1 MVGSWNCYR
10 HWAQSSACTSSTSN
24 IYCGTGASKAGN
36 ETRSRSASQVKT
48 PPVLFI
54 FCLLILLFI
63 SGDVELNPGPTL
75 TDKPTKDELVELLSS
90 SKFTAGTW
98 EQFVCCLPNMTQ
110 EVLSNIIIKQKE
122 ELEDIKPLDSMRDVA
137 QCCLNNNVTWRNII
151 VALLDAGEI
160 TLAHIVLDEH
170 SGTNLSNNVYRTVK
184 QVLRSHY
191 SKLMETTKTCL
202 SKVAKC
208 LSTAGGP
215 AQEEAIALA
224 RDWENEVFKHY
235 QVLFSLTKVVTEFIP
250 KEVQLSSSDSL
261 AMELKNL
268 HKKYAKL
275 MADIATYYA
284 SSEEH
289 RAIDLAR
296 WVQHAYKETGLAH
309 DGVTIDEIFERMLPL
324 HSFID
329 IDAIN
334 DLMEANPIDDSV
346 LQARFDEYSDSIDK
360 FIDSVQLNDIV
371 KTIEA
376 AIIGESTKVDPKI
389 ILKLSGRWNDQ
400 TIGHVYKLL
409 KYLFNEEAKYVTIK
423 KFLRGSICIQF
434 LVFFKGSIQPLIM
447 KSQLIIDNQTIIDRE
462 EDISFTFEES
472 LLHSITKLKIELN
485 YQNSKG
491 QTALMLTSVG
501 GHIKIFESLLQN
513 CSNPFVQLSSN
524 KGYVGLNYL
533 ACTALSQHIY
543 KSIGGERIIPQDDT
557 SVEGMVKM
565 VVKEKRVSSH
575 FYEPFIYII
584 KNNLKEKFQCLQK
597 CFHALDSSSLDV
609 ATNILTSKALMTEAK
624 QNFQSYIK
632 EDATCENAHQ
642 LVQLLQPHYSCL
654 NINLLTIPCTIT
666 EPIKEQVEAYNT
678 NLKMFKDTTS
688 LLELAMMTRGM
699 QFPDGVGCSKMILR
713 FKKPWCSRTISDLN
727 KMEKFYL
734 LPISS
739 FLTLQEV
746 HCNAL
751 NLKCVYLLPQ
761 LQTETSIEVVFEQRV
776 SLYKI
781 GLFEVMIDDVTLMMG
796 DEDKSF
802 TFEAAL
808 QEAHQNNNEKVLL
821 FLLELNITSPI
832 EKNDFA
838 YELMIASK
846 KGDFLTVQFLLSK
859 DADINIENNDG
870 WTALMFAS
878 ANGYY
883 QVVELLLS
891 KNPDINIQNNN
902 GWTALMIANSNGH
915 HQIAELLLSK
925 DPNINIQD
933 NDGGTALM
941 AVASGNDEDLPMATP
956 TTISMLSLNNN
967 KREQQQQL
975 ITQARI
981 INWSTVHEHEEQ
993 TVKLLD
999 DEEESVTSEKTIVQ
1013 SLIPNK
1019 PYDKEIMEQYLDDQY
1034 QSRQYLRDIEEGEDH
1049 TELELGNKE
1058 KPRPSG
1064 QRPPL
1069 PLFVGAQKHKK
1080 SIITHLAFNNEER
1093 NMSFG
1098 GNRLQLITQVHEH
1111 EEQTVKLLNN
1121 EEESVTSEKTIVQSL
1136 IPNKPYDE
1144 ERMKKYLDDQYRS
1157 RQYLQDIEESEDH
1170 TELEPGDKEELRP
1183 NSQRPPPLLFVG
1195 AQKHKKSTIT
1205 HLASNNEGLDMS
1217 FGGDRLHKLSPSA
1230 NPPGVTVSVM
1240 LPPPSSLSLFPSSF
1254 QDDNGYTHH
1263 QDFHTK
1269 EGTDALNKTTPT
1281 ATKLDDIELDLL
1293 ISPEDEVLPMTTP
1306 TTVSM
1311 LSLNNNAPSTIGG
1324 LNVMQHPP
1332 INIQTSDYLPS
1343 VPLQALPTHTRPPTG
1358 RSTENTPIPSNSSSL
1373 LSLATVEGQGGST
1386 SSGNESKQSKDSCLE
1401 PPGSF
1406 ERNIRKNE
1414 MLYQGRRR
1422 MREGSRRTKGGRKS
1436 SSRQSFASRSLS
1448 NRSSSSS
1455 GILSSGGSTD
1465 SVFLSNPSIIR
1476 DPPRHPSNLSLT
1488 KTSSG
1493 GCPLPTGA
1501 GPSRTR
1507 RSSWYESDPNTPKA
1521 AQSIDGQNKGGLDV
1535 GTTFFP
1541 FLPTT
1546 LSSTIDGSQNSLAAL
1561 PQKDTITL
1569 QQSVVGDY
1577 IVEANNVTGM
1587 NVMSDQTKFPLSAI
1601 NTEYISEPTWPPFS
1615 NQKNIQSISPPPL
1628 SPHLLSPLSISPL
1641 SPSPPTSPFSFS
1653 PPVSP
1658 TKSFSAGLNQ
1668 QKPATLPSTNAS
1680 RRSSVEDTK
1689 RRASLQL
1696 TPVQELLNMKRN
1708 SLDSTNVH
1716 TPSLSTTSSF
1726 MTLQHQTPKTPT
1738 TTTFS
1743 SNFSPSPFSSL
1754 SFLPPLSLTASTN
1767 SSLPCSTTQ
1776 ANTPSSLY
1784 STVSQLTPLKSM
1796 GSVSKS
1802 VMSQPVGPS
1811 LFSTPLGSLSSSKPG
1826 ASFGLSMSQSG
1837 SNATGTDYLPAI
1849 PPVSPTRINLKQPSV
1864 VPTAPVINGG
1874 MRRQTTE
1881 ENTSYPSNGRNDSR
1895 KQSLD
1900 YVANIS
1906 GSNPFTVPLSSSF
1919 YAANVTSTTAAQ
1931 SSTVVTR
1938 QSPTTPSYTG
1948 IPSFYSFKSS
1958 EQKSHP
1964 TSSSYTTDHAYLK
1977 VADSTVSQ
1985 SQQLLDNGGLQ
1996 SIINDELPSLPPEL
2010 ATVPVTPTRTDSVTS
2025 EVDDSYSIPSMTS
2038 SIQELINNN
2047 EEEEG
2052 DSMPFSIEQFID
2064 ESPSAAAARTNDY
2077 IS

>member
-1 MVGSWNCYR
+1 MMEVCS
-10 HWAQSSACTSSTSN
+10 
-24 IYCGTGASKAGN
+24 
-36 ETRSRSASQVKT
+36 
-48 PPVLFI
+48 LFI
-54 FCLLILLFI
+54 
-63 SGDVELNPGPTL
+63 E
-75 TDKPTKDELVELLSS
+75 
-90 SKFTAGTW
+90 
-98 EQFVCCLPNMTQ
+98 
-110 EVLSNIIIKQKE
+110 
-122 ELEDIKPLDSMRDVA
+122 
-137 QCCLNNNVTWRNII
+137 
-151 VALLDAGEI
+151 
-160 TLAHIVLDEH
+160 
-170 SGTNLSNNVYRTVK
+170 
-184 QVLRSHY
+184 
-191 SKLMETTKTCL
+191 
-202 SKVAKC
+202 C

-447 KSQLIIDNQTIIDRE
+447 KSQVKIPFLHLLGIFQLIIDNQTIIDRE

-472 LLHSITKLKIELN
+472 LLHSITSIESSPEYYRLSLLLIELKIELN

-999 DEEESVTSEKTIVQ
+999 DEEESVTSEKTIVQSLIPNKPYDKEIMEQYLDDQYQSRQYLRDIEEGEDHTELELGNKEKPRPSGQRPPLPLFVGAQKHKKSIITHLAFNNEERNMSFGGNRLQLITQVHEHEEQTVKLLNNEEESVTSEKTIVQ